1 MTGPLSCRPG
11 KVGISLW
18 AVRQIQ
24 ESSSGRDAISISRE
38 QGVSK
43 AGNPRLRT
51 TLVQLSW
58 LWLQQQPTSELSRWS
73 KDPCPSQRRKDE
85 AAIAAMARELLVALW
100 KYVSFEPS

>member
-1 MTGPLSCRPG
+1 M
-11 KVGISLW
+11 
-18 AVRQIQ
+18 RQIQ
-24 ESSSGRDAISISRE
+24 ESNSGRNAISISRE

-51 TLVQLSW
+51 TLIQLSW
-58 LWLQQQPTSELSRWS
+58 LWLQQQPTSELSRWF
-73 KDPCPSQRRKDE
+73 KDPCPSQRRKDQ